1 MTTKQQIKC
10 KYSSTMRRN
19 AHTLGSGIISAIQYV
34 KNTVWERER
43 GTFNKTVWE
52 RERES
57 ITWWS
62 VLLMETT
69 GVPGKN
75 CSVYSQTIAI
85 SFEKIIRSLCNHII
99 YKHKNSPFLNFYFK
113 GEASHISLRWWSFHV
128 QDNFVIMTS
137 DTLVFCKYRE

>member
-1 MTTKQQIKC
+1 MQIFVNHETKRTHARVWNHQSYPVCQ
-10 KYSSTMRRN
+10 KYGM
-19 AHTLGSGIISAIQYV
+19 
-34 KNTVWERER
+34 RER
-43 GTFNKTVWE
+43 KGVLSTK
-52 RERES
+52 RYERES

-99 YKHKNSPFLNFYFK
+99 YKHNNSPFLNFYFK